1 MNDEERKI
9 ALGVADYTKGAYF
22 RAFKS
27 DDGEII
33 LADIKDYAE
42 NKRKSA
48 VKELTN
54 ERRLFLH
61 DQADTLDT
69 LIFEIERKLLP

>member
-9 ALGVADYTKGAYF
+9 ALGVADYTKAAYF

-33 LADIKDYAE
+33 LADLKDYAE

-69 LIFEIERKLLP
+69 LIFEIERKLRP